1 MKIITTFNDRIY
13 SFSGRRLLKQLDEVV
28 PLAEKVIYE
37 DFHHS
42 ITNKRGIETE
52 NGRIINLSS
61 LKTYR
66 EVLTANQDVILKSCG
81 GSADSVAGDAFWNS
95 RWFGWFCK
103 VAAMHHA
110 VCIDDKNL
118 GHYLV
123 FVDADIRFIKPLN
136 DSILDELTKGRPIT
150 FVKGNRPAIDSGFFV
165 VDMSSPKPEKF
176 YGYFMDLF
184 LSGNFKTHT
193 RWDDGYLMTKLVE
206 ACPQEW
212 FHDLAE
218 GQDPKK
224 YTNSN
229 GHVTENQIIPFSEV
243 KDYIEHDKG
252 IHIRN
257 NIA

>member
-1 MKIITTFNDRIY
+1 
-13 SFSGRRLLKQLDEVV
+13 
-28 PLAEKVIYE
+28 
-37 DFHHS
+37 
-42 ITNKRGIETE
+42 
-52 NGRIINLSS
+52 
-61 LKTYR
+61 
-66 EVLTANQDVILKSCG
+66 
-81 GSADSVAGDAFWNS
+81 
-95 RWFGWFCK
+95 
-103 VAAMHHA
+103 
-110 VCIDDKNL
+110 
-118 GHYLV
+118 
-123 FVDADIRFIKPLN
+123 
-136 DSILDELTKGRPIT
+136 
-150 FVKGNRPAIDSGFFV
+150 
-165 VDMSSPKPEKF
+165 
-176 YGYFMDLF
+176 MDLF